1 MPATAALSSTI
12 TVPIVLN
19 VRIQSG
25 ARARIACPV
34 QLTAQSCRPRKAR
47 FYLAKGKVF
56 VHGTWR
62 HLLSEGTAFDSFLSK
77 VFECH
82 AKRTCEVE
90 MRSRRG
96 NPMFI
101 EFAGVAENEAQ
112 KCFVTAT
119 DITARKHE
127 QFEREELQSQLAQS
141 RKMEAVG
148 TLAKGIAHDFNNILA
163 GLLGGLSLLNLELGD
178 SDAHHS
184 DIQEMEAL
192 VQRGANLTKQLLGF
206 GSRGHYDVRPLDL
219 ADVVTKTSA
228 MFARTR
234 RDISMHVDMASD
246 LRAVLADHSQLE
258 QVLLNLLV
266 NAGQAMPA
274 GGRIYLSAVNT
285 ELSGDHPTPPRAI
298 PGQYVKLKV
307 ADTGV
312 GMDAAT
318 QARIFEPLFTTKGP
332 GQGTGLGLASAHKII
347 KDLLGFITV
356 ESKLGWG
363 SIFELIMPAAH
374 WPTASENPP
383 ARTIQHGT
391 GTILVVDDEAQMV
404 NIYARLLGKIGYGVL
419 TSTGGQEALEIL
431 RRHRETIA
439 AVILDMIMPDMNG
452 CQIYRAMREMAP
464 DIKVLLCTGYSV
476 DGPAQE
482 ILATGCCGYLR
493 KSFDAATLS
502 TKLRQIIERHP
513 AAS

>member
-112 KCFVTAT
+112 ECFVTAT

-127 QFEREELQSQLAQS
+127 QLEREELQSQLAQS

-246 LRAVLADHSQLE
+246 LRAVLADHSQTGPIESARQRRPGHACGRSHLPE
-258 QVLLNLLV
+258 CGQHRTLRRPPDAAARNSRPIRQAQGCGYRGRDGRSNTSQNLRAPFYHQRPR
-266 NAGQAMPA
+266 AGYGA
-274 GGRIYLSAVNT
+274 GACLSAQ
-285 ELSGDHPTPPRAI
+285 DHQRP
-298 PGQYVKLKV
+298 
-307 ADTGV
+307 
-312 GMDAAT
+312 
-318 QARIFEPLFTTKGP
+318 FWF
-332 GQGTGLGLASAHKII
+332 
-347 KDLLGFITV
+347 
-356 ESKLGWG
+356 
-363 SIFELIMPAAH
+363 
-374 WPTASENPP
+374 
-383 ARTIQHGT
+383 
-391 GTILVVDDEAQMV
+391 
-404 NIYARLLGKIGYGVL
+404 
-419 TSTGGQEALEIL
+419 
-431 RRHRETIA
+431 HR
-439 AVILDMIMPDMNG
+439 
-452 CQIYRAMREMAP
+452 
-464 DIKVLLCTGYSV
+464 
-476 DGPAQE
+476 
-482 ILATGCCGYLR
+482 CG
-493 KSFDAATLS
+493 
-502 TKLRQIIERHP
+502 
-513 AAS
+513 